1 VWFVILGGFHQE
13 DLRSNRGTRYNIANI
28 FSGTMI
34 AVELLK
40 NHVLLL
46 TWSCKQPLKG
56 VQNFLDQISSVTND
70 LNQLM
75 PKKPKDFKWLID
87 VGEAAWEYF
96 TRERQTPTP
105 PPQTTP
111 PPQPTLP
118 KTSPP
123 TPPIRLFDGTGKE
136 RLKIPP
142 HFPSTFDES
151 LVRQVIVV
159 LPLKYSKA
167 SDV

>member
-1 VWFVILGGFHQE
+1 MEI
-13 DLRSNRGTRYNIANI
+13 I
-28 FSGTMI
+28 
-34 AVELLK
+34 K
-40 NHVLLL
+40 
-46 TWSCKQPLKG
+46 K
-56 VQNFLDQISSVTND
+56 ND

-105 PPQTTP
+105 PPQRTP

-142 HFPSTFDES
+142 HFPSTWEMMRDGYDES
-151 LVRQVIVV
+151 LVRQVMFA
-159 LPLKYSKA
+159 LLKITNKRQVMFKQYQ
-167 SDV
+167 